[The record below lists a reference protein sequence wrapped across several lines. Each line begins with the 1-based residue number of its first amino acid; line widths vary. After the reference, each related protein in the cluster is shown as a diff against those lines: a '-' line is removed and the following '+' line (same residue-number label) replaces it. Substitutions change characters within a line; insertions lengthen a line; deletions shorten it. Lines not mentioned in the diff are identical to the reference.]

1 MSILKDFEEFKQC
14 LNILNKNFV
23 SVTPLQIL
31 GANVYIRD
39 TMLLS
44 VPKYQSLAKIG
55 ELYGKSFA
63 KIELPKGVISK
74 MRAFRSENP
83 KLFEEYALRD
93 SLISLVHGCFM
104 DDLYFQLGKIGVPL
118 TLSQIS
124 TAHVLNY

>member
-1 MSILKDFEEFKQC
+1 M
-14 LNILNKNFV
+14 

-55 ELYGKSFA
+55 ELYGKAFA

-74 MRAFRSENP
+74 MRALRSENP